1 MMSKPKFALDTPA
14 GRDLDRVVRFS
25 GWCLSAEGRPADQL
39 LLRVGGVD
47 AVSLER
53 TPRWDL
59 ADAFAQFPEAV
70 LGGFNGDLAVP
81 DAAGS
86 GDRLDIELVARFG
99 SNEIV
104 LFANRYRVAA
114 DATPLRARPR
124 SYDLAAV
131 LESMPSAPADGV
143 PARWPAYILGVPHF
157 HDAGAIP
164 SIRALEP
171 GPTPPYS
178 DGARSVID
186 AVPAGGLYL
195 DLGCGIRR
203 QEEVR
208 GNGIYLDAVH
218 FRGVDVVNSRAR
230 LPLRDASVDAV
241 VSLAVFE
248 HLPDP
253 FAMAAE
259 LHRVL
264 KPGGAIWIET
274 AFLQPM
280 HADPGHYFNM
290 TLEGLRRVFARFA
303 IDAAGVLP
311 HQYPSFALRMQI
323 DHVLPYM
330 RDGEWKTALRD
341 FGERV
346 REGGAALD
354 AALGPIGRRTLSA
367 GVYIRGR
374 KVQSN

>member
-1 MMSKPKFALDTPA
+1 MPKPRFALDTPTA
-14 GRDLDRVVRFS
+14 TDLVRATRFS
-25 GWCLSAEGRPADQL
+25 GWCLSADGRPADRL

-47 AVSLER
+47 AAALER

-59 ADAFAQFPEAV
+59 ASAFPDFPEAV
-70 LGGFNGDLAVP
+70 LGGFNGDFALPERTAC
-81 DAAGS
+81 
-86 GDRLDIELVARFG
+86 GDRLDLELIAGFG
-99 SNEIV
+99 GNEFR
-104 LFANRYRVAA
+104 LCSERYRVTEVSPPPA
-114 DATPLRARPR
+114 PRAR
-124 SYDLAAV
+124 SYALADV
-131 LESMPSAPADGV
+131 LEAMPAEGGTDFP
-143 PARWPAYILGVPHF
+143 RQWPAYVLGTPHF
-157 HDAGAIP
+157 HEPGEAP
-164 SIRALEP
+164 SIRVLEP

-178 DGARSVID
+178 DGARAVID
-186 AVPAGGLYL
+186 ALPPGGLYL

-203 QEEVR
+203 PEEIR
-208 GNGIYLDAVH
+208 PNGIYLDAVH

-230 LPLRDASVDAV
+230 LPLRDASVDAI

-264 KPGGAIWIET
+264 KPGGRAWIET

-303 IDAAGVLP
+303 IEEGGVLP

-323 DHVLPYM
+323 DHVLPYLP
-330 RDGEWKTALRD
+330 DGEPRRLLEEFSR
-341 FGERV
+341 RV
-346 REGGAALD
+346 RDGGAALD

-367 GVYIRGR
+367 GVYVRAR
-374 KVQSN
+374 KVAAR

>member
-1 MMSKPKFALDTPA
+1 MKFALDTPT

-25 GWCLSAEGRPADQL
+25 GWCLDANGRAADQL

-47 AVSLER
+47 AAALER

-59 ADAFAQFPEAV
+59 AAAFPDFPEAV
-70 LGGFNGDLAVP
+70 LGGFNGDFAVP
-81 DAAGS
+81 DGAAS
-86 GDRLDIELVARFG
+86 GDRLEIELIARFG
-99 SNEIV
+99 ASETV
-104 LFANRYRVAA
+104 LRTGRYRVGTDAV
-114 DATPLRARPR
+114 ATPARTR
-124 SYDLAAV
+124 SYRLDDV
-131 LESMPSAPADGV
+131 LEAMPPAPDGRA
-143 PARWPAYILGVPHF
+143 PSRWPAFVLGVPHF
-157 HDAGAIP
+157 HDAGSAP

-178 DGARSVID
+178 DGAREVID
-186 AVPAGGLYL
+186 ALPPRALYL

-203 QEEVR
+203 QEEIR
-208 GNGIYLDAVH
+208 PNGVYLDAVH

-303 IDAAGVLP
+303 IDAGGVLP

-323 DHVLPYM
+323 GHALPYM
-330 RDGEWKTALRD
+330 RDGEWKQALQAFMD
-341 FGERV
+341 RV
-346 REGGAALD
+346 REGGAELD
-354 AALGPIGRRTLSA
+354 AALGPIGRRTLAA

-374 KVQSN
+374 KDRSN

>member
-1 MMSKPKFALDTPA
+1 MSNPKFALDTPA
-14 GRDLDRVVRFS
+14 GRVLARVTRFS
-25 GWCLSAEGRPADQL
+25 GWCLSTEGRPADRL

-70 LGGFNGDLAVP
+70 LGGFDGDLPVP
-81 DAAGS
+81 DLARS
-86 GDRLDIELVARFG
+86 GDRLDVELVARFG
-99 SNEIV
+99 DNEFV
-104 LFANRYRVAA
+104 LRGDRYRVAE
-114 DATPLRARPR
+114 DAPPPRPRPR
-124 SYDLAAV
+124 SYDPAAV
-131 LESMPSAPADGV
+131 LESMPAPPTKAV
-143 PARWPAYILGVPHF
+143 PAQWPAYILGVPHF
-157 HDAGAIP
+157 HDPGVIP

-171 GPTPPYS
+171 GPTPTYS
-178 DGARSVID
+178 DGARAVID
-186 AVPAGGLYL
+186 AIPPGGLYL

-203 QEEVR
+203 QEEIFE
-208 GNGIYLDAVH
+208 NGIYLDAVH
-218 FRGVDVVNSRAR
+218 FRSVDVVSSRAR

-264 KPGGAIWIET
+264 KPDGAVWIET

-303 IDAAGVLP
+303 IDAGGVLP
-311 HQYPSFALRMQI
+311 HQQASFALRMQI
-323 DHVLPYM
+323 NHVLPYV
-330 RDGEWKTALRD
+330 RDGEWKTALQEFTD
-341 FGERV
+341 RV

-354 AALGPIGRRTLSA
+354 DALGPIGRRTLSA
-367 GVYIRGR
+367 GVYILGR

>member
-1 MMSKPKFALDTPA
+1 MSKLRFALDTPA
-14 GRDLDRVVRFS
+14 TRDIARVERFS
-25 GWCLSAEGRPADQL
+25 GWCLDANGRAADHL
-39 LLRVGGVD
+39 LLRVDGVD
-47 AVSLER
+47 AAALER

-59 ADAFAQFPEAV
+59 ADAFADFPEAV
-70 LGGFNGDLAVP
+70 LGGFNGDFAVP
-81 DAAGS
+81 DGAAK
-86 GDRLDIELVARFG
+86 GDKLNIELVARFG
-99 SNEIV
+99 TRETV
-104 LFANRYRVAA
+104 LSSERYRIGA
-114 DATPLRARPR
+114 DLVPAPPRPR
-124 SYDLAAV
+124 SYALADV
-131 LESMPSAPADGV
+131 LESMPPPAGRL
-143 PARWPAYILGVPHF
+143 PPSNWPAMILGTPHF
-157 HDAGAIP
+157 HDAGSAP

-178 DGARSVID
+178 DGASAVID
-186 AVPAGGLYL
+186 ALPAGGLYL

-203 QEEVR
+203 QEEIR
-208 GNGIYLDAVH
+208 PDGIYLDAVH

-290 TLEGLRRVFARFA
+290 TLEGLRRVFARFEL
-303 IDAAGVLP
+303 DAGGVLP
-311 HQYPSFALRMQI
+311 HQFPSFALRMQI
-323 DHVLPYM
+323 GHALPFM
-330 RDGEWKTALRD
+330 RDGAWKRELQQFMD
-341 FGERV
+341 RV
-346 REGGAALD
+346 REGGAELD

-374 KVQSN
+374 KAPAA

>member
-1 MMSKPKFALDTPA
+1 MKFALDTPT
-14 GRDLDRVVRFS
+14 GRDLGRVVRFS
-25 GWCLSAEGRPADQL
+25 GWCLDADGRAADQL
-39 LLRVGGVD
+39 LLRAGGVD
-47 AVSLER
+47 AASLER

-59 ADAFAQFPEAV
+59 AEAFPDFPEAV
-70 LGGFNGDLAVP
+70 LGGFNGDFAVP
-81 DAAGS
+81 DGATKGE
-86 GDRLDIELVARFG
+86 RLDIDLVARYG
-99 SNEIV
+99 NHETV
-104 LFANRYRVAA
+104 LCSQRYRVGA
-114 DATPLRARPR
+114 DAEPAPPRPR
-124 SYDLAAV
+124 SYRLVDV
-131 LESMPSAPADGV
+131 LESMPPEAHNRPPS
-143 PARWPAYILGVPHF
+143 RWPAYVLGVPHF
-157 HDAGAIP
+157 HDAGSAP

-178 DGARSVID
+178 DGAREVID
-186 AVPAGGLYL
+186 AVPPGGLYL

-203 QEEVR
+203 AEEIR
-208 GNGIYLDAVH
+208 PYGIYLDAVH
-218 FRGVDVVNSRAR
+218 FRGVDVVSSRAR

-290 TLEGLRRVFARFA
+290 TLEGLRRVFAPFT
-303 IDAAGVLP
+303 IDAGGVLP

-323 DHVLPYM
+323 GHALPYM
-330 RDGEWKTALRD
+330 RDGDWKQALQAFMD
-341 FGERV
+341 RV
-346 REGGAALD
+346 REGGAELD
-354 AALGPIGRRTLSA
+354 AALGPIGRRTLAA

-374 KVQSN
+374 KDRSN